1 MGLNKEMKKVLEFI
15 SKKLAKKQ
23 KKKVK
28 KAKKAK
34 QAKGVSLAEYAK
46 NKMLL
51 DMQSK
56 MATGGGAPIT
66 KLTANLDT
74 ESMKRDM
81 QELKEKNK
89 DQQKEQMK
97 VANDLS
103 RAVSGIEQY
112 KEQLRLEHEQRA
124 NPREVWGPLLME
136 DDLPIVVELKNKLL
150 LLENEQDRANIEKQI
165 AIDDD
170 DKPRIEHF
178 IKQEVDIVSAITKEK
193 KLLASA
199 RKKAKEMTEEQ
210 LMKQQQAAFN
220 RARRDAENEP
230 DENFAP
236 SRADAPSKVK
246 VRPKNPVGRPP
257 VGSKA
262 FLGSKMDRA
271 TDAADVDPL
280 ADLEERLAQH
290 ERDNVLGHI

>member
-1 MGLNKEMKKVLEFI
+1 LEFI
-15 SKKLAKKQ
+15 TKKLAKKQ
-23 KKKVK
+23 KKKL
-28 KAKKAK
+28 KKAK
-34 QAKGVSLAEYAK
+34 QAKGASLAEHAK
-46 NKMLL
+46 NIMLL

-56 MATGGGAPIT
+56 MASSGGAPIARI
-66 KLTANLDT
+66 TANLDT

-103 RAVSGIEQY
+103 WAVSGIEQY

-124 NPREVWGPLLME
+124 NPREAWGPLLME

-220 RARRDAENEP
+220 RARREAENDDS
-230 DENFAP
+230 DEDYVQ
-236 SRADAPSKVK
+236 RRVDAPSKVK
-246 VRPKNPVGRPP
+246 IRQKNPVGRPP